1 MPITEKQREQRKNY
15 LGSSDAP
22 AIVGVDPW
30 KTSAD
35 VYLSKVQ
42 NIQESNPGEAAAI
55 GTLCEDAILK
65 WFRKETGFKITRNQ
79 FRVHE
84 NGFMAAHLDAV
95 IPGEHAIVE
104 AKTAGI
110 ITPFD
115 RDQWGEIGTDQI
127 PEKYIVQ
134 CQHQM
139 AVMGAEI
146 KLVWV
151 PVLLGGVGFRMY
163 RVERN
168 DDLIQSL
175 QHLEEQFWK
184 EHVQKNI
191 PPPDSL
197 PSLEIMKRLQ
207 RIPKKT
213 VPIDDSIVQEWLDA
227 KATASAATK
236 LKEESERKILAAL
249 EDAEAA
255 ECGFGT
261 LTYFEQ
267 RRSAYTVKEQ
277 TFRVPRFKKN
287 GDSHGENT
295 RNDRSLATGAQ
306 HPDC

>member
-15 LGSSDAP
+15 LGGSDAP
-22 AIVGVDPW
+22 AVVGVDPW
-30 KTSAD
+30 KTAAD

-42 NIQESNPGEAAAI
+42 NLSEPNLGEAAQI
-55 GTLCEDAILK
+55 GNLCEDAVLK

-95 IPGEHAIVE
+95 IHHEHAIVE

-146 KLVWV
+146 KIVWV

-197 PSLEIMKRLQ
+197 PSLEIIKRLQ
-207 RIPKKT
+207 RIPKKI
-213 VPIDDSIVQEWLDA
+213 VPIEDSLIQGWLDA
-227 KATASAATK
+227 KATASAASK
-236 LKEESERKILAAL
+236 LKDESERKILAAL

-267 RRSAYTVKEQ
+267 HRSAYTVKEQ

-295 RNDRSLATGAQ
+295 RNDRSLTASAQ
-306 HPDC
+306 HSDC